1 MCAIFGFLDYRGVVG
16 NETLKKLINALAVNA
31 EVRGTDATGISYI
44 NDEKLVTYK
53 KAKPAHKVKLYFP
66 ADTRAVIG
74 HTRLATQGSEKHNY
88 NNHPFEGKA
97 DGCSFALAHN
107 GVLHNDEA
115 LKLKHNLPETKIETD
130 SYVAVQLLE
139 KYNTVDFES
148 IKNVAEEVKGSFVFT
163 ILKNDNT
170 LFLVKGSNPIMLYHF
185 PEYGLYVY
193 ASTKEILDMALLESG
208 FAKCRYE
215 RISVL
220 ESDILKISADGK
232 IEKSQFEVHEDFF
245 TPYRWHDYCDW
256 YGYNDAE
263 FEEDDTVLEDDIAFL
278 CYCFGV
284 SESDIE
290 ILLDYGYTLDE
301 IEDLLIDGDA
311 FEEAVQAIRLET

>member
-1 MCAIFGFLDYRGVVG
+1 MCAIFGFLDYGKKIPYKMLVKL
-16 NETLKKLINALAVNA
+16 LKALSIAA
-31 EVRGTDATGISYI
+31 ESRGTDATGISYVRD
-44 NDEKLVTYK
+44 NDIVIFK
-53 KAKPAHKVKLYFP
+53 KPVPAHELQLYFP
-66 ADTRAVIG
+66 KHTTTLIG
-74 HTRLATQGSEKHNY
+74 HTRFTTQGSEKHNY

-107 GVLHNDEA
+107 GVLHNDET

-139 KYNTVDFES
+139 MQNAVDLES
-148 IKNVAEEVKGSFVFT
+148 IKNVAETVQGSFMFT

-170 LFLVKGSNPIMLYHF
+170 LFLVKGSNPITLYHF

-193 ASTKEILDMALLESG
+193 ASTKEILEMALLESG

-215 RISVL
+215 RISIL
-220 ESDILKISADGK
+220 EGDILKISADGK

-245 TPYRWHDYCDW
+245 TSYRWCGYGDW
-256 YGYNDAE
+256 YGCNDAE

-278 CYCFGV
+278 GYCFGV